1 MNPSALKLCF
11 KRYGL
16 KQRKVLFSLENSESV
31 MKKGRKKSHIFVP
44 GGTPLYRLCR
54 YVSPD
59 RVGFLRHF
67 GLKTVWF
74 LREIGECMKELSF
87 QFQMSKKERELCE
100 FEMAWKIF
108 CLHSNLSNDNIISA

>member
-1 MNPSALKLCF
+1 M
-11 KRYGL
+11 
-16 KQRKVLFSLENSESV
+16 
-31 MKKGRKKSHIFVP
+31 VP

-67 GLKTVWF
+67 GLQSGMVFEGTT
-74 LREIGECMKELSF
+74 ECMNELSF
-87 QFQMSKKERELCE
+87 QFQMSKKEREICE
-100 FEMAWKIF
+100 FEMAWKTF